1 MWMSKSKVRDD
12 ALFSILAELA
22 GPRLHELKPYE
33 AICLAMLQQFTFRA
47 IGVGPG

>member
-22 GPRLHELKPYE
+22 GPRLHEPKALRGHL
-33 AICLAMLQQFTFRA
+33 LAMLRQFTFRA